1 MTPAA
6 DVRPESWDEARDL
19 RRFWW
24 VLPPITFVL
33 ITLSMAWLTGF
44 RNDAS
49 QPKLQSR
56 SEQFFLSIAT
66 GPAPR
71 VVVQNVEGDITVA
84 GQDGDAVSI
93 EITRIGYGTT
103 PAEAIAALASLR
115 MSARADGDYVRIL
128 PADYLPPVFKRVR
141 ADITLRVP
149 RGSALELQ
157 TLAGK
162 VTVSGVLDQVHI
174 LNANGDIEVLL
185 DDRPF
190 GVEAEALS
198 LNSAFQLDNGESPS
212 PFVYRAT
219 YGGEPVRQ
227 LQLTALRG
235 GVTIRRAAP

>member
-1 MTPAA
+1 MTPTAA
-6 DVRPESWDEARDL
+6 VRPESWDEARDL

-24 VLPPITFVL
+24 VLPPVTFVL
-33 ITLSMAWLTGF
+33 ITLSFAWLTDF
-44 RNDAS
+44 RNEAS
-49 QPKLQSR
+49 QPTLESR
-56 SEQFFLSIAT
+56 SEQFFLSLAT

-71 VVVQNVEGDITVA
+71 IVVQNVEGDITVA

-103 PAEAIAALASLR
+103 AAEASAALATLR
-115 MSARADGDYVRIL
+115 MSARQDGHYVRIL
-128 PADYLPPVFKRVR
+128 PAEDRPPVFKRVR

-162 VTVSGVLDQVHI
+162 VTVSGVLDEVSI
-174 LNANGDIEVLL
+174 LNANGDIEVQL

-198 LNSAFQLDNGESPS
+198 LISAFQLDNGESPS
-212 PFVYRAT
+212 PFVYRAI

-227 LQLTALRG
+227 LQLIALRG
-235 GVTIRRAAP
+235 GVVIKRAAP